1 MRTPT
6 TKHLRIVAEIAKSGK
21 ISSAANALG
30 VTGPAVTLQL
40 QQLEAMIGLP
50 LFERDRRQMRPT
62 AAGELLADCARQVDD
77 RLKAC
82 VQALEDL
89 SGLRS
94 GRIFVGVVSTAK
106 YFAVPALGGFRA
118 AHLNFDLRL
127 QVANRGEILRSL
139 ASLETDLAVMGRPP
153 EDVKV
158 ECIELGDHPHVIIA
172 ARDHPLAGA
181 GRIPL
186 ERLAD
191 ETLLMREQGSGT
203 RILTERLLD
212 EAGIRPRN
220 AMDMTSNETIKQSV
234 MAGLGVALISGHTIA
249 AEIQSGRLVIL
260 DVDGLPVMRKWY
272 AVRHKEK
279 RMLPPAAALWDFL
292 VVEGKRYLPQVIR
305 PSGGR
310 RASAGTDA
318 RQRGAGTEPAAGP
331 PPEPA
336 ARAHRRRVPRPAPT
350 TPDLDGI

>member
-6 TKHLRIVAEIAKSGK
+6 TRHLKIVAEIAKSGK
-21 ISSAANALG
+21 ISNAANALG

-40 QQLEAMIGLP
+40 QQLEAMVGLP
-50 LFERDRRQMRPT
+50 LFERDKRHMRPT

-106 YFAVPALGGFRA
+106 YFAVPALGGFKV
-118 AHLNFDLRL
+118 AHSNFDLRL

-139 ASLETDLAVMGRPP
+139 ASLETDLAIMGRPP

-158 ECIELGDHPHVIIA
+158 ESIELGEHPHVVIA
-172 ARDHPLAGA
+172 ARNHPLAA
-181 GRIPL
+181 QRRIPFD
-186 ERLAD
+186 RLAD

-212 EAGIRPRN
+212 DAQIRPRS
-220 AMDMTSNETIKQSV
+220 AMDMASNETIKQSV
-234 MAGLGVALISGHTIA
+234 MAGLGVAFISGHTIA
-249 AEIQSGRLVIL
+249 AEIEQGRLVIL
-260 DVDGLPVMRKWY
+260 DVIGLPVMRKWY
-272 AVRHKEK
+272 LVRHSEK
-279 RMLPPAAALWDFL
+279 RLLPPAVALWDFF
-292 VVEGKRYLPQVIR
+292 VKEGKSYLPQLVR
-305 PSGGR
+305 PS
-310 RASAGTDA
+310 S
-318 RQRGAGTEPAAGP
+318 
-331 PPEPA
+331 
-336 ARAHRRRVPRPAPT
+336 RRRRGT
-350 TPDLDGI
+350 